1 MAPDFLKLAQ
11 SATGIK
17 DQTINDSSLH
27 ASVVATLEI
36 ERDRLNG
43 DRLSASLRRESLMKN
58 LFLVHYQNSTGTR
71 VKRKILL
78 RFGRNHL
85 HRGYDRRGD
94 STLGNFVAEFAFT
107 QHTTSFY
114 VAAFTARGGNI
125 S

>member
-36 ERDRLNG
+36 ERDCLNG

-58 LFLVHYQNSTGTR
+58 PVSGSLPKQYWDARETKKPAS
-71 VKRKILL
+71 LL
-78 RFGRNHL
+78 SQPPPPG
-85 HRGYDRRGD
+85 
-94 STLGNFVAEFAFT
+94 
-107 QHTTSFY
+107 
-114 VAAFTARGGNI
+114 I
-125 S
+125 